1 MAELTYNSPIYE
13 EGAKEGCCELV
24 GKLFEDSEYC
34 RKKFLHPLDF
44 WTYYMGQK
52 PAYFYEPFL
61 KLLKINLSI
70 PTGSAD
76 AERAFSHYNLI
87 KTKLRNGISSPEL
100 NSLMRT
106 KLNTVKNMKDF
117 PAAELA
123 KKWVLHGHS
132 RSDSPFR
139 LPNAD
144 REDLSEEEE
153 NDCDDYDEFQFM
165 EPEIL

>member
-1 MAELTYNSPIYE
+1 MTYNSPIYE

-34 RKKFLHPLDF
+34 REKSLHPLDF

-52 PAYFYEPFL
+52 PDYFYEHIL

-100 NSLMRT
+100 NSLMPT

-123 KKWVLHGHS
+123 KKWVLHGH
-132 RSDSPFR
+132 
-139 LPNAD
+139 
-144 REDLSEEEE
+144 
-153 NDCDDYDEFQFM
+153 
-165 EPEIL
+165 